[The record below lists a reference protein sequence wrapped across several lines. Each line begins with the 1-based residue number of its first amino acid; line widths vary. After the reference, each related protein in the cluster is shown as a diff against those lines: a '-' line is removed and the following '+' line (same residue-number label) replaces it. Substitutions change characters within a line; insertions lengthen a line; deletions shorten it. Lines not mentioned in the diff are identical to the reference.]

1 MGNVLFVICDEM
13 TRSALGCYGNTSAI
27 TPNLDKLAAE
37 GVCFT
42 RAITPSPI
50 CISARSSLATGLAV
64 HEHQDWSSAQ
74 AFDGKLDT
82 WMGNLRKQS
91 VDVVSIGKL
100 HFKSADNDHGFSE
113 ERLPMYVA
121 NNGIGWAEALLRDPM
136 PEYHGAPE
144 LAADIG
150 PGGSSYS
157 DYDEKIIAD
166 ARQWIQQR
174 QGNEKPFALSVSV
187 VSPHYPLSSPQQYFD
202 LLADT
207 DIPAPYMVEE
217 QHPVIHQM
225 RNFWAYDDFFTDE
238 TRALARRN
246 YWALC
251 TMVDDMVGQL
261 VNELEQADLRDN
273 TTIIFTSD
281 HGEMAGNRGWW
292 CKSVMYED
300 SVGIPMIINGP
311 ALNGVTGI
319 NPTGVNL
326 TDVGATIEHAILG
339 QAPAR
344 QADWQATSMLDL
356 AQNPEPLRPVLS
368 QYHDGGSPTGFAMVQ
383 QGPYKL
389 TRYAGDWPEQLFN
402 VDTDPR
408 EEHDLANQGEAK
420 QVELSALL
428 DQMVDLEV
436 ANQQAFESQKAALE
450 ALGGE
455 AALES
460 LRAFNHTPV
469 EL

>member
-1 MGNVLFVICDEM
+1 MSNVLFIICDEM
-13 TRSALGCYGNTSAI
+13 TRSALGCYGNASAI

-74 AFDGKLDT
+74 AFDGQLDT
-82 WMGNLRKQS
+82 WMRNLRNQD

-121 NNGIGWAEALLRDPM
+121 NNGIGWAEALLRDPL
-136 PEYHGAPE
+136 PKYHGAPE

-166 ARQWIQQR
+166 AKQWIQQR
-174 QGNEKPFALSVSV
+174 QGNNKPFALSVSV
-187 VSPHYPLSSPQQYFD
+187 VSPHYPLSAPQQYFD

-207 DIPAPYMVEE
+207 EIPAPYMVEE
-217 QHPVIHQM
+217 QHPVIQQM
-225 RNFWAYDDFFTDE
+225 REFWAYDDFFTE
-238 TRALARRN
+238 ESRALARRN

-261 VNELEQADLRDN
+261 VSELEQADLRDS

-311 ALNGVTGI
+311 ALNGVTGE

-339 QAPAR
+339 HAPTR
-344 QADWQATSMLDL
+344 QAHWQASSMLDL
-356 AQNPEPLRPVLS
+356 AQHPEPMRPVLS

-408 EEHDLANQGEAK
+408 EEHNLANTGDSK
-420 QVELSALL
+420 QQELGRLL
-428 DQMVDLEV
+428 DQMVDLEA

-455 AALES
+455 SALES